1 MHILCKAFWTI
12 SHIKAFEWMDMC
24 VLNGLV
30 LNVDFE
36 IRLYVAYKQNSI
48 SSYVLILQLTIAP
61 EKND

>member
-1 MHILCKAFWTI
+1 MN
-12 SHIKAFEWMDMC
+12 MC
-24 VLNGLV
+24 VFNGLV

-48 SSYVLILQLTIAP
+48 SSYVSILQLTIAP